1 MPELTAALVKELREA
16 TNLGMMECK
25 RALVEAN
32 GDKDKAVRILR
43 ERGLAVAQKKSS
55 RTAQQ
60 GIVASASDPNG
71 SVFSLVEL
79 NCETDF
85 AARNEAFV
93 ALANNLA
100 TRACATD
107 ASLAEAA
114 AQEIVDHVAKIGENI
129 VVRRNVRYVPGPS
142 GAVGSYVHLGGK
154 VGVLVEL
161 LTDNPESLAQPAL
174 QEALKDV
181 AMQIAASSPLVVKPS
196 DLPADLL
203 KSEREVYAKQVQNK
217 PPQVVEKIVDG
228 KMGKFY
234 AQTCLLDQPFIK
246 EPKQSVSDYLAA
258 RSKELGANLAV
269 SRFVRYQLGEAV

>member
-1 MPELTAALVKELREA
+1 MPEFTAALVKELRDA

-25 RALVEAN
+25 RALVEAD

-43 ERGLAVAQKKSS
+43 ERGLAVAQKKAS
-55 RTAQQ
+55 RAAQQ
-60 GIVASASDPNG
+60 GIVASASDPG
-71 SVFSLVEL
+71 SGVFSLVEI

-93 ALANNLA
+93 ALASELA

-107 ASLAEAA
+107 ASLAETA
-114 AQEIVDHVAKIGENI
+114 AQEITDLVARIGENI
-129 VVRRNVRYVPGPS
+129 VVRRNVRYTPSPS

-161 LTDNPESLAQPAL
+161 LSDSPESLAHPLL

-181 AMQIAASSPLVVKPS
+181 AMQIAASSPIAVKPS
-196 DLPADLL
+196 DLPDDLL
-203 KSEREVYAKQVQNK
+203 KSEREVYAKQVQDK

-228 KMGKFY
+228 KMTKFY
-234 AQTCLLDQPFIK
+234 TQTCLLNQPFIK
-246 EPKQSVSDYLAA
+246 EPKQSVSDYLALQ
-258 RSKELGANLAV
+258 SKELGGNLTV
-269 SRFVRYQLGEAV
+269 SRFVRYQLGEIV